1 MMALRGVNRNAII
14 SSYNGARL
22 DIFATSL
29 SIFSEVCEYKSGKCA
44 SLG

>member
-29 SIFSEVCEYKSGKCA
+29 SFFGSM
-44 SLG
+44 